1 MSVILFSWEDVG
13 DTQFGFSLLADDPR
27 VTVRTTCTVFK
38 ESANRKHAARQ
49 PPNHIVP
56 WSQWI
61 DASSHLSVTRA
72 AGLLRHK
79 IVGHHPST
87 PRPVGG
93 VVKSERSSPYSSL
106 PACTLGFK
114 CQLLLCD
121 NLSLPTCT
129 LDLNH

>member
-1 MSVILFSWEDVG
+1 MSVTLFSWEDVW
-13 DTQFGFSLLADDPR
+13 DMPFGFSLLANDPG
-27 VTVRTTCTVFK
+27 VTVWTSCTFFK
-38 ESANRKHAARQ
+38 ESANKKHAIRQ
-49 PPNHIVP
+49 PPNHVVP

-61 DASSHLSVTRA
+61 DASSHLPVTRA

-79 IVGHHPST
+79 IVGHHPSV
-87 PRPVGG
+87 PRPMGG

-129 LDLNH
+129 LDSNH